1 MAARDV
7 TEVGTALPKH
17 VEALEI
23 AKAHPDVETNNFHG
37 LNLKI
42 LLVFVSIDLIAF
54 AQTVNLVGSGAPE
67 RYASD
72 RWAFPW
78 LAQHGKTH
86 SG

>member
-42 LLVFVSIDLIAF
+42 LLVFVVCLCKVVIGRAAAD
-54 AQTVNLVGSGAPE
+54 TVAV
-67 RYASD
+67 
-72 RWAFPW
+72 
-78 LAQHGKTH
+78 H
-86 SG
+86 